1 MIKRV
6 KKGKQD
12 QTGVKIGK
20 HARVNTAKH
29 RQIRVNLGKD
39 E

>member
-1 MIKRV
+1 MTKQE

-20 HARVNTAKH
+20 HARVNTAK
-29 RQIRVNLGKD
+29 RNLDKG